1 WFKLSCPCSRPIR
14 NHRMRFALC
23 LCLLQPLLAAPPFTC
38 PAGAPLGTFQITAA
52 PPGGGARRQLQTIN
66 QLLPGYRISYVP
78 VKLNSPDKKKT
89 RISLVLL
96 PSDHGKVKVFDPER
110 ADAEINWTVPFRT
123 EIAAVVYGP
132 QGLNRKKVDQLI
144 AKNDELVG
152 QLADYAQK
160 TEQTQA
166 LIQAIT
172 QEQQALD
179 TGKNVN
185 AAVVSFANQF
195 PGTKLDR
202 TQPADQQML
211 ALVHSINPAL
221 SAYDPLAPSA
231 SQRAAQSAGLAAAV
245 AGLFF
250 GTNVGLAASGGALLL
265 NMHSL
270 FFPGTEFRSS
280 FAETLPEQKTE
291 MALCGNKTPSASRTE
306 LAYLWA
312 TRVPDSGPPEI
323 ALTKTEHLPLGAKS
337 AIPVS
342 VHARNDSLVARVQDW
357 KLVSEDGKLA
367 VPAAVKFNSEAKTL
381 DVDATDPKLKPALWK
396 LAGEWD
402 SSPLTIT
409 GQIELHP
416 FSTFEK
422 ARLTATSQDQL
433 TEGSGKCIVVLE
445 GDDFEF
451 MEKLSFKSLDDK
463 FAQPAALPFHLP
475 RGARA
480 GPQTTL
486 ETQVDA
492 GALPHGRYQ
501 FLLAQSDGKPH
512 EVPFKILPAPPT
524 ITNLPLFVNTGVE
537 PQHFTLQG
545 TGLDRIA
552 GFTAEGVQI
561 SFNAPNTIAIKAEPG
576 LKDGTRIALQMKV
589 TDFAQPIGLPGAL
602 VIAGPRPEISAVR
615 PSQAADTGVVLRPG
629 EIPAGQFV
637 SFALDLSN
645 TPNIS
650 SLRLACP
657 GSAAVVLKAGTP
669 QLQQQGPGAL
679 FLSFNPST
687 VGPPGCTIMAEA
699 VTPASGTSAPK
710 RLGAIVRLP
719 HIDSFEISDQ
729 KAGEN
734 TWLGLLRGQDLDTIE
749 RVGWDPATGTPVT
762 AIPTP
767 LPGGNGA
774 TLQVSVPW
782 PAPAPHAPLYIW
794 LRGESAGR
802 ITSVKW

>member
-1 WFKLSCPCSRPIR
+1 
-14 NHRMRFALC
+14 MRFALS
-23 LCLLQPLLAAPPFTC
+23 LCLLQPLLAAPPLTC

-52 PPGGGARRQLQTIN
+52 PPAEGIERQLQATN
-66 QLLPGYRISYVP
+66 QLLPGYRISYLP
-78 VKLNSPDKKKT
+78 VKLNSQDKRKT
-89 RISLVLL
+89 RVSLVLL

-110 ADAEINWTVPFRT
+110 ADGPINWTVPFRT
-123 EIAAVVYGP
+123 EIAAIVYGP

-166 LIQAIT
+166 LIQAIS

-280 FAETLPEQKTE
+280 FAETPPEHKNQV
-291 MALCGNKTPSASRTE
+291 ALCGNKTPSASRTE
-306 LAYLWA
+306 LAFLWA
-312 TRVPDSGPPEI
+312 TRVPDTGPPEI
-323 ALTKTEHLPLGAKS
+323 KLTRTEHLPLGAKS
-337 AIPVS
+337 TIAVT
-342 VHARNDSLVARVQDW
+342 VHARNETLAARVQDW
-357 KLVSEDGKLA
+357 KLVSDDGKLS
-367 VPAAVKFNSEAKTL
+367 VPAAVRFNAEAKTL
-381 DVDATDPKLKPALWK
+381 ELDATDPKLKPGIWQ

-402 SSPLTIT
+402 SSPLTVT
-409 GQIELHP
+409 GRIELHP

-422 ARLTATSQDQL
+422 ARLTPASQDQL
-433 TEGSGKCIVVLE
+433 TQACGKCIIALE

-451 MEKLSFKSLDDK
+451 LEKLSFKSLDEK
-463 FAQPAALPFHLP
+463 FAQPAPVPFHLLKGP
-475 RGARA
+475 RG
-480 GPQTTL
+480 GPQTIL
-486 ETQVDA
+486 EAQLDA
-492 GALPHGRYQ
+492 GALRPGQYR
-501 FLLAQSDGKPH
+501 FLLAQTDGKPH
-512 EVPFKILPAPPT
+512 EAPFKVLPPAPV
-524 ITNLPLFVNTGVE
+524 ITNLPLLVNTGAE
-537 PQHFTLQG
+537 PQQFTLQG
-545 TGLDRIA
+545 TGLDRIE
-552 GFTAEGVQI
+552 GFAAEGVQI
-561 SFNAPNTIAIKAEPG
+561 TFKAPNAVAIKADPG
-576 LKDGTRIALQMKV
+576 LKHGTRISLQMKV
-589 TDFAQPIGLPGAL
+589 TDVAQPIGLPGAL
-602 VIAGPRPEISAVR
+602 LVAGPRPEITGVR
-615 PSQAADTGVVLRPG
+615 PSQAADAGVALRPG

-637 SFALDLSN
+637 SFALELSN
-645 TPNIS
+645 APNVS
-650 SLRLACP
+650 SLRLSCS
-657 GSAAVVLKAGTP
+657 GSPAVVLRAGTS
-669 QLQQQGPGAL
+669 QLQQQRPGAL

-687 VGPPGCTIMAEA
+687 AGSPGCSIMAEA

-710 RLGAIVRLP
+710 RLGTIVRLP
-719 HIDSFEISDQ
+719 RIETFSISDQ

-734 TWLGLLRGQDLDTIE
+734 TWLGLLKGQDLDTIE

-767 LPGGNGA
+767 LPGGDAA
-774 TLQVSVPW
+774 TLQVPVPW

-794 LRGESAGR
+794 LRGESEGR
-802 ITSVKW
+802 ATSVKW